1 MGSLQRIYH
10 HHQSLKK
17 MTRNIFLLFAVMV
30 YALNGKAQ
38 QDSQFSQYIFNGLH
52 INPAYAGYKED
63 IYIQSMYR
71 SQWEGV
77 KGAPKTF
84 SISAD
89 AGFNDGRVGLG
100 LLITNDQVGAQNSL
114 TAYANYAY
122 KLQLGNDDDSR
133 LSFGLAAGFMQLGID
148 GSKLEGINPEDAA
161 IPTASQTTILPDARL
176 GVYYSNSKY
185 FAGFSATNLIAN
197 YAVRRNNTNILV
209 PQPHFYLTAG
219 ALFPVNDD
227 LRFKPV
233 VLLKDDTKGPTSL
246 DLNAF
251 LLVKEKV
258 WIGAFYRRSVTLYNK
273 SNLQNDLPKESAM
286 GLVLELFATSNLRIG
301 YSYDYSLNAL
311 RNYNYGSHEI
321 SVGFY
326 ISRPNLRR
334 DRGMKCYDF

>member
-1 MGSLQRIYH
+1 MIKR
-10 HHQSLKK
+10 
-17 MTRNIFLLFAVMV
+17 IFLLITAMV
-30 YALNGKAQ
+30 SALDSNAQ

-71 SQWEGV
+71 SQWEGI

-84 SISAD
+84 SLSAD
-89 AGFNDGRVGLG
+89 GAVNDGRVGLG
-100 LLITNDQVGAQNSL
+100 LIIQNDQIGAQSAL

-122 KLQLGNDDDSR
+122 KLQLGNDDNSK

-148 GSKLEGINPEDAA
+148 GNKLDGVTPDDGA
-161 IPTASQTTILPDARL
+161 IPVSSQTTLLPDARL
-176 GVYYSNSKY
+176 GVYYSNDDY
-185 FAGFSATNLIAN
+185 FAGFSATNLLAQ
-197 YAVRRNNTNILV
+197 YAVKRNNNNILV

-219 ALFPVNDD
+219 AQFPVSDD
-227 LRFKPV
+227 LRLKPI
-233 VLLKDDTKGPTSL
+233 VLLKDDVKGPTSL

-251 LLVKEKV
+251 LLIKERV
-258 WIGAFYRRSVTLYNK
+258 WLGAFYRTSVTLYNK
-273 SNLQNDLPKESAM
+273 SNLQNNLPKESAM
-286 GLVLELFATSNLRIG
+286 GLILELFATPNLRIG
-301 YSYDYSLNAL
+301 YSYDYSLNGL

-334 DRGMKCYDF
+334 DRGLKCYDF